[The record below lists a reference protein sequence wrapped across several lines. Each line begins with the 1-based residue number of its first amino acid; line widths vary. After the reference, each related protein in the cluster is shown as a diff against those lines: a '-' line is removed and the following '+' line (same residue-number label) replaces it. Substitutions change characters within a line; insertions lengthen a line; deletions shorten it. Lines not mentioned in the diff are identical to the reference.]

1 MVQGGK
7 PRILTPAL
15 CRAARG
21 LLDWSQADLAEHA
34 AISRSTIKDFEVG
47 THECHRA
54 TEAQILRAFA
64 AHGVS
69 IHEVADLGPGLFG
82 PGLSGPPSATAGA
95 DGPGP
100 GPAVR
105 DG

>member
-1 MVQGGK
+1 MVQGAK

-34 AISRSTIKDFEVG
+34 EISRSTIKDFEVG

-69 IHEVADLGPGLFG
+69 IREVADLGPGLFG
-82 PGLSGPPSATAGA
+82 PGPSVPPPVAA
-95 DGPGP
+95 DTEVPGSD
-100 GPAVR
+100 PALR

>member
-82 PGLSGPPSATAGA
+82 PGLSGSSSDATDADAGRSNPVLRK
-95 DGPGP
+95 G
-100 GPAVR
+100 
-105 DG
+105 